1 MKISWNNVLIG
12 VLVIVTIF
20 LLLRQSSYFTTEE
33 VAKARELFGKGMKDI
48 DVAAELVKMGVKP
61 DDALKVIA
69 DVKGSPAKI
78 VK

>member
-1 MKISWNNVLIG
+1 MKTSWKNVVIIGLVFLI
-12 VLVIVTIF
+12 II
-20 LLLRQSSYFTTEE
+20 LLIRKSSYFTTEE

-69 DVKGSPAKI
+69 EVKGSSAKI
-78 VK
+78 TK